1 MCLRARQRCRRFPND
16 TVIDID
22 PRRFLAALRDM
33 GIESVLCRARDE
45 ESDLPVLRKEA
56 KACTRCSLAG
66 TRRHVV
72 FGEGSPN
79 AELVF
84 VGEAPGEEEDARGR
98 PFVGK
103 AGKLLDRMI
112 AQIGLTR
119 DEVYICNVLKC
130 RPPNNRDPEP
140 LEVEACKAYLSGQLA
155 SIDPKVVCTLGR
167 HAYNTLLG
175 VDERIT
181 HVRGQVT
188 GYGRSLLLP
197 TYHPSFLLR
206 NPERMGEAMEDM
218 DRLRQLLRD

>member
-103 AGKLLDRMI
+103 AGKLGEHVNFRAGKSLADHAFR
-112 AQIGLTR
+112 
-119 DEVYICNVLKC
+119 VL
-130 RPPNNRDPEP
+130 
-140 LEVEACKAYLSGQLA
+140 AA
-155 SIDPKVVCTLGR
+155 
-167 HAYNTLLG
+167 
-175 VDERIT
+175 
-181 HVRGQVT
+181 
-188 GYGRSLLLP
+188 
-197 TYHPSFLLR
+197 
-206 NPERMGEAMEDM
+206 
-218 DRLRQLLRD
+218 RQLPDPRDLLVHCAQEMNHLAGFLPELHAQFG